1 MKKKTLLLFIST
13 IVLACSVHAQP
24 GRMSGPRLNAVINK
38 LFGDNTAFSAD
49 VEFHMSGEHDMTMPG
64 KMAFDSGK
72 SRFEM
77 NLSEAKGTHMQ
88 PSVAEHM
95 KAMGMD
101 QTVVISRPDIKLSY
115 VVYPGLNAY
124 AETASQ
130 DPDAEKP
137 DSAFKIETT
146 ELGKETLDGHPCVKN
161 KVVITD
167 DQGKAHEST
176 VWNASDLKKFPIKI
190 ETTEDGRITTMLF
203 KNVKT
208 SKPDA
213 ALFEPPKSFKKYEN
227 PQTMMQQE
235 MMKRMGVTG
244 VPPGH
249 P

>member
-1 MKKKTLLLFIST
+1 MKKKTFLLFIST

-24 GRMSGPRLNAVINK
+24 GRTSGPKLDAVIAK
-38 LFGDNTAFSAD
+38 LFGDNKAFSAD
-49 VEFHMSGEHDMTMPG
+49 TEFSISGQQEMTMPG
-64 KMAFDSGK
+64 KIAFDSGK

-77 NLSEAKGTHMQ
+77 NLSEAKGTHM
-88 PSVAEHM
+88 PPNMAERM

-101 QTVVISRPDIKLSY
+101 QTVVIARPDLKLTY
-115 VVYPGLNAY
+115 LVYPGLTAY
-124 AETASQ
+124 AEAPLQ
-130 DPDAEKP
+130 DPDATKP

-167 DQGKAHEST
+167 DKGKAHEST

-190 ETTEDGRITTMLF
+190 EMTEDGRATTMLF
-203 KNVKT
+203 KNIKT
-208 SKPDA
+208 AKPEA
-213 ALFEPPKSFKKYEN
+213 ALFDPPSSYKKYEN
-227 PQTMMQQE
+227 QQTLMQQE
-235 MMKRMGVTG
+235 MMKRMGVNG